1 MFGGRGGVPRVRPCG
16 KMRRKRPKGC
26 LVTDPAE
33 LYALDDM
40 LSDEARTVRDRVR
53 AFCRQ
58 EVLPI
63 ANEYWERAE
72 VPVDLLPKFADLGIA
87 GGRISGYGC
96 AGLSPLAA
104 GMVSLELARADG
116 SVCTM
121 FGVHSGLA
129 MGAIG
134 MFGSDEQKQRW
145 LPAMA
150 RMEKLGAFALTEPEH
165 GSDVVALETR
175 ARRDGDHWV
184 LDGRKR
190 WIGLGSIADVVVVW
204 ARDDDGDVGAFV
216 VERPADAPLEGF
228 TATVITGKTGNRA
241 VWQAD
246 LTLDGVRIPADNRLV
261 HAHSF
266 RDTSRFL
273 AHSRQGV
280 AWEALGHAEAAYS
293 YALEYA
299 LQRKQ
304 FGRPIAGFQLIQDKL
319 ARMLAEITSMR
330 LLCMRMAELAARGD
344 TSLAVSSLAKLHTA
358 SAARRVCADARD
370 VMGGNGLLLEHH
382 VARHLAD
389 VEATYTYEGTDTV
402 QALIVGREITG
413 MQAFA
418 N

>member
-1 MFGGRGGVPRVRPCG
+1 MI
-16 KMRRKRPKGC
+16 
-26 LVTDPAE
+26 DSSE
-33 LYALDDM
+33 LYHLDDL
-40 LSDEARTVRDRVR
+40 LSDDEREVRDRVR
-53 AFCRQ
+53 TFCRD

-72 VPVDLLPKFADLGIA
+72 YPSKLMPKFADIGIV
-87 GGRISGYGC
+87 GGSIEGYGC
-96 AGLSPLAA
+96 AGLSPLANGLISA
-104 GMVSLELARADG
+104 ELARADG
-116 SVCTM
+116 SVCTL

-129 MGAIG
+129 MGVIG
-134 MFGSDEQKQRW
+134 MLGSDEQKQRW

-165 GSDVVALETR
+165 GSDVVGLETR
-175 ARRDGDHWV
+175 AHRDGDEWV

-190 WIGLGSIADVVVVW
+190 WIGPGSEAHIVVVW
-204 ARDDDGDVGAFV
+204 ARDDDGNVGAFV
-216 VERPADAPLEGF
+216 VEHPDEGKV
-228 TATVITGKTGNRA
+228 AGYSASVITGKTGNRA
-241 VWQAD
+241 VWQANIV
-246 LTLDGVRIPADNRLV
+246 LDGVRIPADNRLV
-261 HAHSF
+261 EARTF
-266 RDTSRFL
+266 QDTSRFL

-299 LQRKQ
+299 LERKQ

-330 LLCMRMAELAARGD
+330 LLCMRLAQLNEAGQD
-344 TSLAVSSLAKLHTA
+344 SLAVSSLAKLHTA
-358 SAARRVCADARD
+358 SAARRVCGDARD
-370 VMGGNGLLLEHH
+370 LMGGNGLLLEHH

>member
-1 MFGGRGGVPRVRPCG
+1 MI
-16 KMRRKRPKGC
+16 
-26 LVTDPAE
+26 DPGE
-33 LYALDDM
+33 LYHLDDL
-40 LSDEARTVRDRVR
+40 LSDEERNVRDRVR
-53 AFCRQ
+53 SFCRD

-63 ANEYWERAE
+63 VNEHWERAE
-72 VPVDLLPKFADLGIA
+72 YPVELLPKFAGLGIA
-87 GGRISGYGC
+87 GGSTEGYGC
-96 AGLSPLAA
+96 AGLSAVA
-104 GMVSLELARADG
+104 TGMVSLELARADG
-116 SVCTM
+116 SVCTA

-129 MGAIG
+129 MGVIG
-134 MFGSDEQKQRW
+134 MLGSAEQKQRW

-150 RMEKLGAFALTEPEH
+150 RMEQLGAFALTEPEH
-165 GSDVVALETR
+165 GSDVVGLETR
-175 ARRDGDHWV
+175 AHRDGDAWV

-190 WIGLGSIADVVVVW
+190 WIGLGSVADIVVVW
-204 ARDDDGDVGAFV
+204 ARDDHGDVGAFV
-216 VERPADAPLEGF
+216 VEHPDGAKVDGF
-228 TATVITGKTGNRA
+228 SASIITGKTGNRA

-246 LTLDGVRIPADNRLV
+246 MTLDGVRVPVDHRL
-261 HAHSF
+261 AGARTF

-280 AWEALGHAEAAYS
+280 AWEALGHAEAAYV

-299 LQRKQ
+299 LERKQ

-319 ARMLAEITSMR
+319 ARMLSEITSMR
-330 LLCMRMAELAARGD
+330 LLCMRLAQLNAAGQASLAA
-344 TSLAVSSLAKLHTA
+344 SSLAKLHTA

-370 VMGGNGLLLEHH
+370 LMGGNGLLLEHH

>member
-1 MFGGRGGVPRVRPCG
+1 MI
-16 KMRRKRPKGC
+16 
-26 LVTDPAE
+26 DPGE
-33 LYALDDM
+33 LYQLDE
-40 LSDEARTVRDRVR
+40 LLGDEEREVRDRVR
-53 AFCRQ
+53 VFCRD

-63 ANEYWERAE
+63 VNEHWERAQ
-72 VPVDLLPKFADLGIA
+72 VPGQLMPKFADLGIV
-87 GGRISGYGC
+87 GGGTEGYGC
-96 AGLSPLAA
+96 PGLSALSN

-116 SVCTM
+116 SVCTA

-129 MGAIG
+129 MGVIS
-134 MFGSDEQKQRW
+134 MLGSHEQKQRW

-150 RMEKLGAFALTEPEH
+150 RMERLGAFALTEPEH
-165 GSDVVALETR
+165 GSDVVGLETR
-175 ARRDGDHWV
+175 AHRDGDEWV

-190 WIGLGSIADVVVVW
+190 WIGLGTAADIVVVW
-204 ARDDDGDVGAFV
+204 ARDDDGNVGAFV
-216 VERPADAPLEGF
+216 VEHPEGRKVAGF
-228 TATVITGKTGNRA
+228 TASIITGKTGNRA

-246 LTLDGVRIPADNRLV
+246 IRLDNVRIPADHRLV
-261 HAHSF
+261 HAQSF
-266 RDTSRFL
+266 KDTSLFL

-280 AWEALGHAEAAYS
+280 AWEALGHAEAAYV

-299 LQRKQ
+299 LERKQ

-330 LLCMRMAELAARGD
+330 LLCTRLAELNEAGQA
-344 TSLAVSSLAKLHTA
+344 SLAASSLAKLHTA

-370 VMGGNGLLLEHH
+370 LMGGNGLLLEHH

-389 VEATYTYEGTDTV
+389 IEATYTYEGTDTV

>member
-1 MFGGRGGVPRVRPCG
+1 MI
-16 KMRRKRPKGC
+16 
-26 LVTDPAE
+26 DPGE
-33 LYALDDM
+33 LYQLDE
-40 LSDEARTVRDRVR
+40 LLGDEEREVRDRVR
-53 AFCRQ
+53 VFCRD

-63 ANEYWERAE
+63 VNEHWERAQF
-72 VPVDLLPKFADLGIA
+72 PGQLMPKFADLGIV
-87 GGRISGYGC
+87 GGGTEGYGC
-96 AGLSPLAA
+96 PGLSALSN

-116 SVCTM
+116 SVCTA

-129 MGAIG
+129 MGVIS
-134 MFGSDEQKQRW
+134 MLGSHEQKQRW

-150 RMEKLGAFALTEPEH
+150 RMERLGAFALTEPEH
-165 GSDVVALETR
+165 GSDVVGLETR
-175 ARRDGDHWV
+175 AHRDGDEWV

-190 WIGLGSIADVVVVW
+190 WIGLGTAADIVVVW
-204 ARDDDGDVGAFV
+204 ARDDDGNVGAFV
-216 VERPADAPLEGF
+216 VEHPEGRKVAGF
-228 TATVITGKTGNRA
+228 TASIITGKTGNRA

-246 LTLDGVRIPADNRLV
+246 IRLDNVRIPADHRLV
-261 HAHSF
+261 HAQSF
-266 RDTSRFL
+266 KDTSLFL

-280 AWEALGHAEAAYS
+280 AWEALGHAEAAYV

-299 LQRKQ
+299 LERKQ

-330 LLCMRMAELAARGD
+330 LLCTRLAELNEAGQA
-344 TSLAVSSLAKLHTA
+344 SLAASSLAKLHTA

-370 VMGGNGLLLEHH
+370 LMGGNGLLLEHH

-389 VEATYTYEGTDTV
+389 IEATYTYEGTDTV

>member
-1 MFGGRGGVPRVRPCG
+1 M
-16 KMRRKRPKGC
+16 
-26 LVTDPAE
+26 TDASE
-33 LYALDDM
+33 LYRLDD
-40 LSDEARTVRDRVR
+40 LLDDEARDVRDRVR
-53 AFCRQ
+53 AFCRD

-63 ANEYWERAE
+63 ANEHWERAE
-72 VPVDLLPKFADLGIA
+72 YPAKLLPKFADLGVV
-87 GGRISGYGC
+87 GGSIRGYGC
-96 AGLSPLAA
+96 AGLSPLAN
-104 GMVSLELARADG
+104 GLVSAELARADG
-116 SVCTM
+116 SVCTL

-129 MGAIG
+129 MGVIG
-134 MFGSDEQKQRW
+134 MLGSDEQKQRW

-150 RMEKLGAFALTEPEH
+150 RMERLGAFALTEPDH
-165 GSDVVALETR
+165 GSDVVGLETR
-175 ARRDGDHWV
+175 ARRDGDAWV
-184 LDGRKR
+184 LEGQKR
-190 WIGLGSIADVVVVW
+190 WIGMGGEADIVVVW

-216 VERPADAPLEGF
+216 VDHPAGARLEGYR
-228 TATVITGKTGNRA
+228 ASVITGKTGNRA

-246 LTLDGVRIPADNRLV
+246 ITLDGVRIPADNRLV
-261 HAHSF
+261 EARSF
-266 RDTSRFL
+266 TDTSRFL

-293 YALEYA
+293 HSLEYA
-299 LQRKQ
+299 LARKQ

-330 LLCMRMAELAARGD
+330 LLCMRLAQLAEAGED
-344 TSLAVSSLAKLHTA
+344 SLAVSSLAKLHTA
-358 SAARRVCADARD
+358 GAARRVCADARD
-370 VMGGNGLLLEHH
+370 LMGGNGLLLEHH

>member
-1 MFGGRGGVPRVRPCG
+1 MI
-16 KMRRKRPKGC
+16 
-26 LVTDPAE
+26 DPGE
-33 LYALDDM
+33 LYQLDE
-40 LSDEARTVRDRVR
+40 LLGDEEREVRDRVR
-53 AFCRQ
+53 VFCRD

-63 ANEYWERAE
+63 VNEHWERAQF
-72 VPVDLLPKFADLGIA
+72 PGQLMPKFADLGIV
-87 GGRISGYGC
+87 GGGTEGYGC
-96 AGLSPLAA
+96 PGLSTLSN

-116 SVCTM
+116 SVCTA

-129 MGAIG
+129 MGVIS
-134 MFGSDEQKQRW
+134 MLGSHEQKQRW

-150 RMEKLGAFALTEPEH
+150 RMERLGAFALTEPEH
-165 GSDVVALETR
+165 GSDVVGLETR
-175 ARRDGDHWV
+175 AHRDGDEWV

-190 WIGLGSIADVVVVW
+190 WIGLGTAADIVVVW
-204 ARDDDGDVGAFV
+204 ARDDDGNVGAFV
-216 VERPADAPLEGF
+216 VEHPEGRKVAGF
-228 TATVITGKTGNRA
+228 TASIITGKTGNRA

-246 LTLDGVRIPADNRLV
+246 IRLDNVRIPADHRLV
-261 HAHSF
+261 HAQSF
-266 RDTSRFL
+266 KDTSLFL

-280 AWEALGHAEAAYS
+280 AWEALGHAEAAYV

-299 LQRKQ
+299 LERKQ

-330 LLCMRMAELAARGD
+330 LLCTRLAELNEAGQA
-344 TSLAVSSLAKLHTA
+344 SLAASSLAKLHTA

-370 VMGGNGLLLEHH
+370 LMGGNGLLLEHH

-389 VEATYTYEGTDTV
+389 IEATYTYEGTDTV

>member
-1 MFGGRGGVPRVRPCG
+1 MI
-16 KMRRKRPKGC
+16 
-26 LVTDPAE
+26 DPGE
-33 LYALDDM
+33 LYQLDD
-40 LSDEARTVRDRVR
+40 LLGDEEREVRDRVR
-53 AFCRQ
+53 AFCRE

-63 ANEYWERAE
+63 VNEHWERAE
-72 VPVDLLPKFADLGIA
+72 FPGKLMPKFADLGIV
-87 GGRISGYGC
+87 GGGTEGYGC
-96 AGLSPLAA
+96 PGLSALSN

-116 SVCTM
+116 SVCTA

-129 MGAIG
+129 MGVIS
-134 MFGSDEQKQRW
+134 MLGSHEQKQRW

-150 RMEKLGAFALTEPEH
+150 RMERLGAFALTEPEH
-165 GSDVVALETR
+165 GSDVVGLETR
-175 ARRDGDHWV
+175 AHRDGDEWV

-190 WIGLGSIADVVVVW
+190 WIGLGTAADIVVVW
-204 ARDDDGDVGAFV
+204 ARDDDGNVGAFV
-216 VERPADAPLEGF
+216 VEHPEGRKVAGF
-228 TATVITGKTGNRA
+228 TASIITGKTGNRA

-246 LTLDGVRIPADNRLV
+246 IRLDNVRIPADHRLV
-261 HAHSF
+261 HAQSF
-266 RDTSRFL
+266 KDTSLFL

-280 AWEALGHAEAAYS
+280 AWEALGHAEAAYV

-299 LQRKQ
+299 LERKQ

-330 LLCMRMAELAARGD
+330 LLCTRLAELNEAGQA
-344 TSLAVSSLAKLHTA
+344 SLAASSLAKLHTA

-370 VMGGNGLLLEHH
+370 LMGGNGLLLEHH

-389 VEATYTYEGTDTV
+389 IEATYTYEGTDTV

>member
-1 MFGGRGGVPRVRPCG
+1 MIDAG
-16 KMRRKRPKGC
+16 
-26 LVTDPAE
+26 E
-33 LYALDDM
+33 LYHLDD
-40 LSDEARTVRDRVR
+40 LLGQEEREIRDRVR
-53 AFCRQ
+53 AFCRD
-58 EVLPI
+58 EVIPI

-72 VPVDLLPKFADLGIA
+72 YPVKLMPKFADLGIV
-87 GGRISGYGC
+87 GGTIDGYGC
-96 AGLSPLAA
+96 AGLSPLAS
-104 GMVSLELARADG
+104 GLVSAELARGDG
-116 SVCTM
+116 SVCTL

-129 MGAIG
+129 MGTIG
-134 MFGSDEQKQRW
+134 MLGSDEQKQRW

-150 RMEKLGAFALTEPEH
+150 RMEKIGAFALTEPDH
-165 GSDVVALETR
+165 GSDVVGLETR
-175 ARRDGDHWV
+175 ARRDGDAWV

-190 WIGLGSIADVVVVW
+190 WIGLGTEADIVIVW

-216 VERPADAPLEGF
+216 VEHPGDHAEGGSRIDGF
-228 TATVITGKTGNRA
+228 TASVITGKTGNRA

-246 LTLDGVRIPADNRLV
+246 IMLDGVRIPADNRLA
-261 HAHSF
+261 HAHTF
-266 RDTSRFL
+266 KDTSRFL

-280 AWEALGHAEAAYS
+280 AWEALGHAEAAYG

-319 ARMLAEITSMR
+319 ARMAAEIISMR
-330 LLCMRMAELAARGD
+330 LLCLRLAQLNEAGQD
-344 TSLAVSSLAKLHTA
+344 SLAVSSLAKLHTA

>member
-1 MFGGRGGVPRVRPCG
+1 MI
-16 KMRRKRPKGC
+16 
-26 LVTDPAE
+26 DPGE
-33 LYALDDM
+33 LYQLDE
-40 LSDEARTVRDRVR
+40 LLGDEEREVRDRVR
-53 AFCRQ
+53 VFCRD

-63 ANEYWERAE
+63 VNEHWERAQF
-72 VPVDLLPKFADLGIA
+72 PGQLMPKFADLGIV
-87 GGRISGYGC
+87 GGGTEGYGC
-96 AGLSPLAA
+96 PGLSALSN

-116 SVCTM
+116 SVCTA

-129 MGAIG
+129 MGVIS
-134 MFGSDEQKQRW
+134 MLGSHEQKQRW

-150 RMEKLGAFALTEPEH
+150 RMERLGAFALTEPEH
-165 GSDVVALETR
+165 GSDVVGLETR
-175 ARRDGDHWV
+175 AHRDGGEWV

-190 WIGLGSIADVVVVW
+190 WIGLGTAADIVVVW
-204 ARDDDGDVGAFV
+204 ARDDDGNVGAFV
-216 VERPADAPLEGF
+216 VEHPEGRKVAGF
-228 TATVITGKTGNRA
+228 TASIITGKTGNRA

-246 LTLDGVRIPADNRLV
+246 IRLDNVRIPADHRLV
-261 HAHSF
+261 HAQSF
-266 RDTSRFL
+266 KDTSRFL

-280 AWEALGHAEAAYS
+280 AWEALGHAEAAYV

-299 LQRKQ
+299 LERKQ

-330 LLCMRMAELAARGD
+330 LLCTRLAELNEAGQA
-344 TSLAVSSLAKLHTA
+344 SLAASSLAKLHTA

-370 VMGGNGLLLEHH
+370 LMGGNGLLLEHH

-389 VEATYTYEGTDTV
+389 IEATYTYEGTDTV

>member
-1 MFGGRGGVPRVRPCG
+1 MI
-16 KMRRKRPKGC
+16 
-26 LVTDPAE
+26 DPGE
-33 LYALDDM
+33 LYQLDE
-40 LSDEARTVRDRVR
+40 LLGDEEREVRDRVR
-53 AFCRQ
+53 VFCRD

-63 ANEYWERAE
+63 VNEHWERAQF
-72 VPVDLLPKFADLGIA
+72 PGQLMPKFADLGIV
-87 GGRISGYGC
+87 GGGTEGYGC
-96 AGLSPLAA
+96 PGLSALSN

-116 SVCTM
+116 SVCTA

-129 MGAIG
+129 MGVIS
-134 MFGSDEQKQRW
+134 MLGSHEQKQRW

-150 RMEKLGAFALTEPEH
+150 RMERLGAFALTEPEH
-165 GSDVVALETR
+165 GSDVVGLETR
-175 ARRDGDHWV
+175 AHRDGGEWV

-190 WIGLGSIADVVVVW
+190 WIGLGTAADIVVVW
-204 ARDDDGDVGAFV
+204 ARDDDGNVGAFV
-216 VERPADAPLEGF
+216 VEHPEGRKVAGF
-228 TATVITGKTGNRA
+228 TASIITGKTGNRA

-246 LTLDGVRIPADNRLV
+246 IRLDNVRIPADHRLV
-261 HAHSF
+261 HAQSF
-266 RDTSRFL
+266 KDTSLFL

-280 AWEALGHAEAAYS
+280 AWEALGHAEAAYV

-299 LQRKQ
+299 LERKQ

-330 LLCMRMAELAARGD
+330 LLCTRLAELNEAGQA
-344 TSLAVSSLAKLHTA
+344 SLAASSLAKLHTA

-370 VMGGNGLLLEHH
+370 LMGGNGLLLEHH

-389 VEATYTYEGTDTV
+389 IEATYTYEGTDTV